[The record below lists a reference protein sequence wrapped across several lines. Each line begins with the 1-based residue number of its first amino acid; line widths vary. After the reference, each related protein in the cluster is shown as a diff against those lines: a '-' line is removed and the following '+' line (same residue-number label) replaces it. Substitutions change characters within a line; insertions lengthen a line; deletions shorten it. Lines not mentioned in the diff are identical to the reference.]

1 MLQAEKT
8 LICGQT
14 TYQSYMCT
22 GTVLE
27 AHGGFNPGRKASAM
41 QQILGLFSI
50 WRIVKHSATPAKESH
65 AIQMTGEQAPA

>member
-1 MLQAEKT
+1 MLQAEET

-27 AHGGFNPGRKASAM
+27 AHGGFNPGMKHQLR
-41 QQILGLFSI
+41 QQILGLFSNMA
-50 WRIVKHSATPAKESH
+50 HSETFKPPLRKK
-65 AIQMTGEQAPA
+65 TVLFK